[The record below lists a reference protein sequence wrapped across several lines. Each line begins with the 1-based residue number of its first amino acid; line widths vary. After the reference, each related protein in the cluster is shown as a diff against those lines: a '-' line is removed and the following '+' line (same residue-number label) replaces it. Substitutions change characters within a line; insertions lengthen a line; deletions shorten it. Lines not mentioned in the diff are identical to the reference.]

1 MPKLIKEPKVINS
14 VGTRTKIIKEFFG
27 RVSGN
32 ICEISIAQMHSPQG
46 WEEPGQRPEFAEYT
60 VVINGQLK
68 VQTKDKKNIIVE
80 SGQGVLVQKGEW
92 VKYSTPNMDTNYLAV
107 CIPAFSNETVNR
119 DS

>member
-14 VGTRTKIIKEFFG
+14 VGNKPKIIKEFFG

-32 ICEISIAQMHSPQG
+32 IGEISIAQMHSPQG

-68 VQTKDKKNIIVE
+68 VQTEDKKNIIHLFRN
-80 SGQGVLVQKGEW
+80 GQRVNSFQFLLP
-92 VKYSTPNMDTNYLAV
+92 KYLMINL
-107 CIPAFSNETVNR
+107 
-119 DS
+119 